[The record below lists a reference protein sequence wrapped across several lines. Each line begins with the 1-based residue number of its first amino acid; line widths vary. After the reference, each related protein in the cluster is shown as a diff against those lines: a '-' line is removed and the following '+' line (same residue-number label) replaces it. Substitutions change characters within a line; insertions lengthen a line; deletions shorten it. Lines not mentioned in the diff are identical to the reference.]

1 METSRFVKHVL
12 TLYGWSSN
20 GTRKT
25 TFTIFI
31 YTNILCIHTNGHK
44 KKSTDRRK
52 EMSQSHWG
60 SGYYNVLTFDFHH
73 VLIICVFFHCFDFAM
88 LWHCPKYTSLFSRKT
103 LDDYGE
109 KKSSLIRDGS
119 TEDRAADWFWS
130 LRHGNDQDLHR
141 LPRKRHPVVWVYVLR
156 FVVTH
161 LLLTLILTCP
171 QSFHLSTAVCK
182 SWRHHIPPQ
191 PSAQT

>member
-1 METSRFVKHVL
+1 METSRFVEHVL

-88 LWHCPKYTSLFSRKT
+88 LWHCLKYTSLFSRKT
-103 LDDYGE
+103 LDDYGGGE
-109 KKSSLIRDGS
+109 ILS
-119 TEDRAADWFWS
+119 
-130 LRHGNDQDLHR
+130 H
-141 LPRKRHPVVWVYVLR
+141 PRWVYR
-156 FVVTH
+156 RPCCR
-161 LLLTLILTCP
+161 LILIFKTWKWPGPSQATKETSSGCV
-171 QSFHLSTAVCK
+171 SVCFK
-182 SWRHHIPPQ
+182 VRGHSPLAHTNPNIPLVIPLIH
-191 PSAQT
+191 SCV

>member
-1 METSRFVKHVL
+1 MADHPMEHAKLHLQYSYIQIYYAYTQTGTKKNQLTEEKKCHNHIGAQVIIMCWPLTSTTYSSSVCFFTAL
-12 TLYGWSSN
+12 TLLCCD
-20 GTRKT
+20 
-25 TFTIFI
+25 IVQ
-31 YTNILCIHTNGHK
+31 NIL
-44 KKSTDRRK
+44 
-52 EMSQSHWG
+52 
-60 SGYYNVLTFDFHH
+60 
-73 VLIICVFFHCFDFAM
+73 
-88 LWHCPKYTSLFSRKT
+88 LFSPEK
-103 LDDYGE
+103 LWMIMGG
-109 KKSSLIRDGS
+109 KKSSLILDGS